1 MDIIVYMQSG
11 IRYEMESVLCIQHL
25 SKSDLIN
32 IYKKNESPFVFPFVF
47 KKDDIV
53 SIKIK
58 GGFYEHKEG

>member
-32 IYKKNESPFVFPFVF
+32 IYKKNESPFVF